1 MACSKSRFSH
11 QVCPNGSQEGS
22 YVPEADDSNA
32 ATTVTMIFRVL
43 RELHPQCVE
52 MCCSQVIVI
61 VLGFVGLIF
70 GGLIYLYFEAKKQV
84 SKTHTR
90 QIHTVRNNE
99 PHERADIP

>member
-1 MACSKSRFSH
+1 
-11 QVCPNGSQEGS
+11 
-22 YVPEADDSNA
+22 
-32 ATTVTMIFRVL
+32 MIFRVL

-84 SKTHTR
+84 SNTHTR
-90 QIHTVRNNE
+90 DRYTQFATTSHTRELTFPEIE
-99 PHERADIP
+99 PNT